1 MLAQAPSAQPG
12 EGRRPE
18 GWAWPSVTASSLNRH
33 MASLAT
39 LPRLTTRPSTS
50 VRTRSPISGEMSLPN
65 CCRVVRNRLSL
76 LSCRAPQAG
85 GRCCVDSEAVDEVA
99 GPLLKPL
106 GVDGVPLMAVGEW
119 LLPFITVGE
128 GGGGDEE
135 HSREL
140 QAPRY
145 SHRDITRVP
154 TPITDAQN
162 RAWKGVCLTQGLSG
176 WSLHGQTLHTPGVC
190 HSPHVAWQMPT
201 CQPGCSVS
209 TVNRQRGFSTTRDL
223 PVYFSSSR
231 ERSLIHLRD

>member
-1 MLAQAPSAQPG
+1 MKLLDGQCGVLWEENHLMLAQAPSAQPG

-18 GWAWPSVTASSLNRH
+18 GWAWPSVTAPSLSRH

-39 LPRLTTRPSTS
+39 LSRLTTRPSTS

-119 LLPFITVGE
+119 LLPFITVGGE
-128 GGGGDEE
+128 GSVRSTAESCRPLATATGIPRGYQ
-135 HSREL
+135 HPL
-140 QAPRY
+140 QMHRLGPERCVLDPGPQWVGSSQSDPPHPR
-145 SHRDITRVP
+145 D
-154 TPITDAQN
+154 
-162 RAWKGVCLTQGLSG
+162 
-176 WSLHGQTLHTPGVC
+176 
-190 HSPHVAWQMPT
+190 MP
-201 CQPGCSVS
+201 
-209 TVNRQRGFSTTRDL
+209 
-223 PVYFSSSR
+223 
-231 ERSLIHLRD
+231 